1 MRPSPAT
8 TIPQSFKHL
17 ICTFYSSLL
26 LLVMARFLLSFLLVA
41 SAVGVSN
48 AVLSAEDY
56 WRSALPNSPMPSAI
70 RDLIYPSKAAVP
82 AGHDDGVSYAFFLEK
97 SLQPGATMTLHFTHT
112 TAGASF
118 LPRQVAD
125 SIPFS
130 SSKLPD
136 ILSRLSVSP
145 SSEMASSIKK
155 TIAECEAKPLAG
167 ELKLCATSLESMVDF
182 AKSGL
187 KCSNLRAMSTS
198 VAKADS
204 PKQKYTITG
213 LNKVKASE
221 LVACHAQGYAYA
233 VFHCHTTTASAY
245 TVSLTGADGTK
256 VQAPAACHMDAA
268 ASDLVAYKNLGVKPG
283 TVPVCHFFPQDDL
296 LWTRI

>member
-1 MRPSPAT
+1 
-8 TIPQSFKHL
+8 
-17 ICTFYSSLL
+17 
-26 LLVMARFLLSFLLVA
+26 MARFILLLSFFLVA
-41 SAVGVSN
+41 LAVGVSN
-48 AVLSAEDY
+48 ADSSAEDY
-56 WRSALPNSPMPSAI
+56 WRSVLPNSPMPSAI

-82 AGHDDGVSYAFFLEK
+82 SGHEDGESYATAYGFFLEE
-97 SLQPGATMTLHFTHT
+97 SLQPGTTMTLHFKRTIS
-112 TAGASF
+112 GASF

-130 SSKLPD
+130 SSMLPD

-155 TIAECEAKPLAG
+155 TIAECEAKPLAD

-182 AKSGL
+182 AKYGL
-187 KCSNLRAMSTS
+187 KSSNLRAMSTS
-198 VAKADS
+198 IAKAAT

-221 LVACHAQGYAYA
+221 LVACHAQRYVYP

-245 TVSLTGADGTK
+245 TVSLSGADGTK
-256 VQAPAACHMDAA
+256 IQALAACHKDLAA
-268 ASDLVAYKNLGVKPG
+268 GVEEAYKKLGLKPG
-283 TVPVCHFFPQDDL
+283 SVPVCHFLPQDDL
-296 LWTRI
+296 LWARV